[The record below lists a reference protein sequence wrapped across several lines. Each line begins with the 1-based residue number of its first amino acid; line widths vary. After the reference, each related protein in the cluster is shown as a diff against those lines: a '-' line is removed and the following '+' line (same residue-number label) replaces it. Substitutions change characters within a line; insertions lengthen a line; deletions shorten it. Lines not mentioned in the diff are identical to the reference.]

1 MPTLGIELSDAG
13 LRAATCTGG
22 EARVLDVADRT
33 GATDWPG
40 FAYHEGAH
48 FTFGR
53 AAEDMWFV
61 HPRRVAHTFWA
72 KLAHDSVS
80 TLNVVN
86 RSPSFSELAFFFLRE
101 YAARLAATAGVPTS
115 LVLAVPGSY
124 LKDETTEDE
133 KIGLLLGMMSEL
145 RLPLAGIVD
154 MACAALC
161 DPRAPGFNP
170 TLPVVVI
177 DVQLEGAD
185 LTLLAIDGKLER
197 KHFLH
202 LPNSGYAQ
210 LLKHL
215 TATMGNR
222 FLRHTAFDILEDG
235 RVEQTFFRQT
245 KDFLES
251 GADEHRYQLNTA
263 SRNYEMLG
271 KHDQL
276 VADTQGFVSTLVQ
289 GLHSFV
295 DHTAHAPGLCTLA
308 LTARTAGLPGLEAR
322 LRAAGFMRQ
331 IRLPAGAAA
340 AGAARIGEQRLRPP
354 EDVAEVPV
362 ETSVPLSDTRRM
374 TTTAWEARLQKSRQ
388 AEPRLAPTHAILD
401 GIGHSLAGA
410 GRFTIGSAGD
420 QTDVALPEA
429 FNTLDDCLVPLIRD
443 NGRVWFVDAAPP
455 GDTPNGGPPPRIA
468 VEAGDRLT
476 IRCGPASAEV
486 IFAHCPANGAHTKLD
501 R

>member
-1 MPTLGIELSDAG
+1 MPTLGIELCDAA
-13 LRAATCTGG
+13 LRAATCTDT
-22 EARVLDVADRT
+22 EPRLLDVADGN

-40 FAYHEGAH
+40 FIYQEGSK

-72 KLAHDSVS
+72 KLAHDSAS
-80 TLNVVN
+80 TLNVAN

-101 YAARLAATAGVPTS
+101 YSGRLTAAAGAPTS
-115 LVLAVPGSY
+115 VVLAVPGSY
-124 LKDETTEDE
+124 LRDAATEDE
-133 KIGLLLGMMSEL
+133 KVGLLLGMASEL
-145 RLPLAGIVD
+145 KLPLAGIVD
-154 MACAALC
+154 MACACLC

-170 TLPVVVI
+170 TLPVVVV
-177 DVQLEGAD
+177 DVQLEGTD
-185 LTLLAIDGKLER
+185 LTLLAVDEKLER

-222 FLRHTAFDILEDG
+222 FLRQTAFDILEDG

-251 GADEHRYQLNTA
+251 GLDEHRYQLNTA
-263 SRNYEMLG
+263 SRNYEMLA

-276 VADTQGFVSTLVQ
+276 VSDTHGFVSTLVQ

-295 DHTAHAPGLCTLA
+295 DHTAHAPGLCTVA
-308 LTARTAGLPGLEAR
+308 LTARSAALPGIEAR
-322 LRAAGFMRQ
+322 LRTAGFMRLL
-331 IRLPAGAAA
+331 RLPVGAAA

-354 EDVAEVPV
+354 ADLADVSV
-362 ETSVPLSDTRRM
+362 EKSVPLSDTRRI
-374 TTTAWEARLQKSRQ
+374 TTTVWEVRLHKSRG

-401 GIGHSLAGA
+401 GVGHSLAGN
-410 GRFTIGSAGD
+410 GRFMIGPSADGAHL
-420 QTDVALPEA
+420 ALPES
-429 FNTLDDCLVPLIRD
+429 FNTVDDCVVPLVRD
-443 NGRVWFVDAAPP
+443 NGRLWFVDPAPP
-455 GDTPNGGPPPRIA
+455 GDATAATPPPRVA
-468 VEAGDRLT
+468 VEAGDRLI
-476 IRCGPASAEV
+476 IRCGPAAAEV
-486 IFAHCPANGAHTKLD
+486 IFAHCMANGAHA
-501 R
+501 